1 MKKFLVLSC
10 CVLALAAC
18 ASNADKTAY
27 VAPTAV
33 GQPAVDTRPVPIRN
47 DAAYMAKVERLALR
61 RGIDLHWVNPPA
73 RPITEQ

>member
-1 MKKFLVLSC
+1 MKKVFVLSC

-18 ASNADKTAY
+18 ASNADRTAY

-33 GQPAVDTRPVPIRN
+33 GQPAAAARPVPIRN
-47 DAAYMAKVERLALR
+47 DAAYMARVEQLALR